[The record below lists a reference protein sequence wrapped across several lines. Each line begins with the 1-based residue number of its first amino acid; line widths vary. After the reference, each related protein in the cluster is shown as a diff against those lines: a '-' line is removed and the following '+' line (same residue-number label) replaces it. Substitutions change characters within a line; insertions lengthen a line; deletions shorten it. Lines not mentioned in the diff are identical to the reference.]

1 MPWQIVWYGIAIALV
16 LYIARNLFK
25 TKTLT
30 LENAFAALAIVV
42 SIILAQNPAPND
54 QMRDQRQS
62 SDTVSAFVIPLLET
76 IEGAENE
83 LSNEI
88 PWWNF
93 TVWGNHSGRYDPA
106 GCFGIAWNAAG
117 YANTVIVFSTVRELV
132 FAPDPAGWSGRLC
145 VQGTTLSVT
154 ARDVGEIQRR
164 WLSQKYGG
172 RWQVMV
178 LD

>member
-1 MPWQIVWYGIAIALV
+1 MILYTICIFLV
-16 LYIARNLFK
+16 LYIAYKLIK
-25 TKTLT
+25 TKKFTTDQAL
-30 LENAFAALAIVV
+30 AVLAIVV
-42 SIILAQNPAPND
+42 SIILAQHSAPND
-54 QMRDQRQS
+54 QMRDQRQA

-88 PWWNF
+88 PWWDF
-93 TVWGNHSGRYDPA
+93 IVWGNQSGRYDPA

-117 YANTVIVFSTVRELV
+117 YTNTVIVFTKVRELA

-145 VQGTTLSVT
+145 VQGSTLSVT
-154 ARDVGEIQRR
+154 ARDVGEIQRH

>member
-1 MPWQIVWYGIAIALV
+1 MPWQMILYGIAIVLV
-16 LYIARNLFK
+16 LYIAYRLIKIKEF
-25 TKTLT
+25 TTDQAL
-30 LENAFAALAIVV
+30 AALAIVA

-54 QMRDQRQS
+54 QISDQRS
-62 SDTVSAFVIPLLET
+62 ASDTVSAFVIPLLET

-117 YANTVIVFSTVRELV
+117 YANTVIVFTKARELA